1 MTSMNTF
8 TTSGSI
14 SKRMVMIYLMRWLAK
29 ENNLTEDLAREL
41 FKSAKESISE
51 ANSFDKAVLF
61 WILNKCFIAG

>member
-1 MTSMNTF
+1 MNTF

-14 SKRMVMIYLMRWLAK
+14 YQKNGDDLSDALVEAK

-51 ANSFDKAVLF
+51 ANSFDKAVSF
-61 WILNKCFIAG
+61 WYS

>member
-8 TTSGSI
+8 HFWINLQKNGDDLSDAL
-14 SKRMVMIYLMRWLAK
+14 VEA

-51 ANSFDKAVLF
+51 ANSFDKNL
-61 WILNKCFIAG
+61 CFLDS